1 MNIEPI
7 LHLLNLKQLLPL
19 LLAAHL
25 RLQRLQ
31 VFLHF
36 HLLLL
41 HRSLLLKLGHL
52 ALLGDHGRPLV
63 YVAPGVQRE
72 VADDRRV
79 LELLTRVT
87 RVVGKL
93 VAAWGVTSELVKR

>member
-1 MNIEPI
+1 VL
-7 LHLLNLKQLLPL
+7 LHL
-19 LLAAHL
+19 
-25 RLQRLQ
+25 
-31 VFLHF
+31 

-41 HRSLLLKLGHL
+41 HRSLLLKLSHL
-52 ALLGDHGRPLV
+52 ALLSDHGRPLV
-63 YVAPGVQRE
+63 HVAPCVQRQ

-93 VAAWGVTSELVKR
+93 VAARGVTSELVKG